1 MDREEEIKRISAEL
15 NALKTPEYFVSDV
28 HGEYGA
34 FVHILRNGCGMVRV
48 AIDDVLGD
56 QLEESEADALA
67 TLVYYPHRKLPMLV
81 EAADDADLWRIHTM
95 KNLLAVLRH
104 VAADRSPR
112 SVADALSSDVAREVY
127 VILGLEDRAPA
138 QAPELS
144 NDPDVQIIALCQ
156 AIQHLV
162 IGHVHMVGDI
172 YDRGPAP
179 HLIMDELAKLP
190 SLDIQWGNHDMVWMG
205 ASLGQRGCIAHVVRN
220 CARYGNLDIL
230 TDAYGMDLDPLVSFA
245 LKAYEGDPCEAFA
258 LKVNPGL
265 SPEELDAAVKVQ
277 KAMAILQFKVEAQ
290 LIDENPSF
298 GLESRKLLHL
308 IDYERGI
315 VPVDGVEYE
324 VTDTYLP
331 TVDREHPYELTP
343 EEEAVMSHLEQEFMT
358 CETLQKHM
366 RVLLDRGSLYA
377 LSNGNLL
384 LHACVPLNEDGSLK
398 EVDIFGKTCSGLALY
413 DELQEWVYRGF
424 RAEDEE
430 TRKRGRD
437 IMWYLWLGEGSPLFA
452 KSKMATF
459 EIYMCREKEA
469 RKEIKNAFYQL
480 FDSEEPYNNIFR
492 DFGLDPHTAHLVC
505 GHVPVK
511 VKDGED
517 PVKAGG
523 KVICIDGGFSAAYQK
538 TTGIAGFTL
547 VSGPNDLVLY
557 SHEPLPSVDDA
568 IRDNLDIHS
577 TARVIEEYA
586 TPRLIADTDEGLFLH
601 AGLQK
606 MQAS

>member
-1 MDREEEIKRISAEL
+1 MDREEEIKKISAEL
-15 NALKTPEYFVSDV
+15 KALKTPEYFVSDV

-56 QLEESEADALA
+56 LMEEDEADALA

-81 EAADDADLWRIHTM
+81 EAAEDADLWRIRTM

-112 SVADALSSDVAREVY
+112 AVADALSEHVAREVY
-127 VILGLEDRAPA
+127 AILGLEDKAPA
-138 QAPELS
+138 EAPELS
-144 NDPDVQIIALCQ
+144 NDPDVQIIALCE

-172 YDRGPAP
+172 FDRGPAP
-179 HLIMDELAKLP
+179 HLIMEELAKLP
-190 SLDIQWGNHDMVWMG
+190 SLDIQWGNHDIVWMG

-230 TDAYGMDLDPLVSFA
+230 TDAYGMDLTPLVDFA

-298 GLESRKLLHL
+298 GLESRKLLHQ
-308 IDYERGI
+308 IDYDRG
-315 VPVDGVEYE
+315 VVLVDGVEYE

-331 TVDREHPYELTP
+331 TVDREHPYELT
-343 EEEAVMSHLEQEFMT
+343 EDEEAVMLHLEREFMT
-358 CETLQKHM
+358 CETLQRHT

-384 LHACVPLNEDGSLK
+384 LHACVPLNDDGSLK
-398 EVDIFGKTCSGLALY
+398 EVDVFGKVCSGLALY

-424 RAEDEE
+424 RSEDEAE
-430 TRKRGRD
+430 RKRGRD

-469 RKEIKNAFYQL
+469 RKEVKNAFYQL
-480 FDSEEPYNNIFR
+480 FDSEEPYNGIFR
-492 DFGLDPHTAHLVC
+492 DFGLDPSTAHLVC

-517 PVKAGG
+517 PVKVDG
-523 KVICIDGGFSAAYQK
+523 KVIFIDGGFSAAYQK

-557 SHEPLPSVDDA
+557 SHEPLPDVDAA

-577 TARVIEEYA
+577 TARIIEEYA

-601 AGLQK
+601 ARLRKLQ
-606 MQAS
+606 A